1 VVAIP
6 LTVRCECGE
15 VHSVDLGDSVR
26 CSCGRT
32 YDTSTLPSAQ
42 FARIRAH
49 QAKGR
54 LYVRLG
60 FVFVVGIT
68 VLCGLRWGFWG
79 AGVAAPLTALIWFK
93 IIRRWFMRAFVP
105 SPGEL
110 PTLELE
116 ASNE

>member
-1 VVAIP
+1 VAIP

-15 VHSVDLGDSVR
+15 LSSVKLGDTVR
-26 CSCGRT
+26 CPCGRT
-32 YDTSTLPSAQ
+32 YDTSTLPSGQ
-42 FARIRAH
+42 FAQVRAH

-60 FVFVVGIT
+60 FVFVVGIGVVT
-68 VLCGLRWGFWG
+68 GLTWGFWG
-79 AGVAAPLTALIWFK
+79 AAIGVPLAGLIWFRL
-93 IIRRWFMRAFVP
+93 IRRWFMRTFVP